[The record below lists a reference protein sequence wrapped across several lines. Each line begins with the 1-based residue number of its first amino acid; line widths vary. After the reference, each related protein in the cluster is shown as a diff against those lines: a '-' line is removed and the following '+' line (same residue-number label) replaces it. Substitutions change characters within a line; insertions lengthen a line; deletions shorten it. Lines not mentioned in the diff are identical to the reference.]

1 MDCYSDVAIDII
13 NDMHTDRLDYQTE
26 YLPLIDAATRL
37 SEFEST
43 GAEPERV
50 AEVMDV
56 VKDIPIEHLQNL
68 MEASARIKSCDFIE
82 RKDVLE
88 LLKSRQKLWQERINK
103 KYSNKKLKFAARV
116 VKMAIERMVNN
127 LIDDIHEMPRVG
139 MQKLLKETI
148 HEKQN
153 NC

>member
-1 MDCYSDVAIDII
+1 MKHHRDITIEVIDEP
-13 NDMHTDRLDYQTE
+13 HTERIDYETE
-26 YLPLIDAATRL
+26 YMPLIDADTRL
-37 SEFEST
+37 SKYED
-43 GAEPERV
+43 ADADPARV
-50 AEVMDV
+50 AEVMKI
-56 VKDIPIEHLQNL
+56 VKNIPVEQLRDL
-68 MEASARIKSCDFIE
+68 VAASARIKSCDFIE

-139 MQKLLKETI
+139 MQKLLEETI